1 MPDDWTWRDDARS
14 FFRWN
19 AWQPI
24 WDWFWQTR
32 LGKAVITG
40 VGGLILGVIGKL
52 YSPPVFYIGL
62 GVVFA
67 VSIVFG
73 ADILSAIRS
82 RMRPVTRDE
91 AKSIAAQIEDFL
103 RGKEIVIGG
112 QSNSVLA
119 TTTTPTIISS
129 GYVRCDAPHKLAV
142 QVEINLGALQTANS
156 EHWAR
161 LDFTKRSI
169 FTQALLSAPKSQ
181 DRSFDVMIAN
191 LPQSDCRDLGI
202 DLRDAIHEAGLA
214 VMGIQEMISP
224 AFPAG
229 ITIEANKNDPLLPKL
244 LEAFRQIEL
253 NAHFQHRETNVLIV
267 RIGRRL
273 G

>member
-40 VGGLILGVIGKL
+40 VGGLVLGVIGKL

-67 VSIVFG
+67 VLIVFG

-103 RGKEIVIGG
+103 RGKKLLSEATPIPSLRR
-112 QSNSVLA
+112 QRRQRLSVL
-119 TTTTPTIISS
+119 
-129 GYVRCDAPHKLAV
+129 GM
-142 QVEINLGALQTANS
+142 
-156 EHWAR
+156 
-161 LDFTKRSI
+161 F
-169 FTQALLSAPKSQ
+169 
-181 DRSFDVMIAN
+181 
-191 LPQSDCRDLGI
+191 
-202 DLRDAIHEAGLA
+202 A
-214 VMGIQEMISP
+214 VM
-224 AFPAG
+224 
-229 ITIEANKNDPLLPKL
+229 
-244 LEAFRQIEL
+244 R
-253 NAHFQHRETNVLIV
+253 RTN
-267 RIGRRL
+267 
-273 G
+273 